1 MDANSLKAAAQNAP
15 AQTTAVQT
23 QVKKELKP
31 AERVKGLLDKYV
43 GEFRTAL
50 PKGWDEKR
58 FVRIAMTS
66 ISSNPKLMQ
75 ACAMSPMTFIGAM
88 MNAAQLGLEPN
99 TSLGKAYILPYNN
112 IDKNTGQK
120 IMQVQFQI
128 GVYGYIDLAYRSG
141 LVESIQAEVRYEKDF
156 WEYERGLNEKLRHI
170 PYDLGDPGEAVGYYA
185 IVKMKNG
192 AYATCYMPK
201 FRVLEHAKRF
211 SKSYNRK
218 TGRFSGPWE
227 TDFDAMAKKGLA
239 LDTEIPTP
247 DGYITMGEI
256 EKGMTVFDMDGD
268 PTKVIAVSEEKNIDC
283 YEVTFSNGTKVVCDD
298 EHRWVAEIGTNARR
312 KIKERGWRDYTVNE
326 LYDAK
331 KKGERII
338 VPIVPTVKMKKA
350 ALPIDPWV
358 LGYWLGNGGAQNCV
372 LSCCEDDADHI
383 KKRIVEAGYKLGAIR
398 KDSRNR
404 TVSISV
410 IGLKTLMKE
419 NGLYSNKHIP
429 IAYLRSS
436 SKQRLALLQG
446 LMDSDGCMEKE
457 RGRAI
462 FTNTKR
468 ELAAGVRE
476 LASSLGEVVCET
488 VRTCKGFGKTVKCHF
503 VEWQP
508 QINPFSLPRK
518 SERFRAREVM
528 PYKSIKS
535 IRKIASVTTKCIG
548 VDSPTRTYLCTRDF
562 IPTHNTVLLQ
572 ALKYVPKASEDTQ
585 FGQAFSVDSTVREG
599 VASEMVKT
607 EGVFAPESVSGAP
620 YDDSSAEST
629 ADEGEAAPTS
639 ELKL

>member
-1 MDANSLKAAAQNAP
+1 MAMDANSLKAAAQNAP

-120 IMQVQFQI
+120 VMQVQFQI

-156 WEYERGLNEKLRHI
+156 WEYERGLNEKLRHV

-218 TGRFSGPWE
+218 TGKFSGPWE
-227 TDFDAMAKKGLA
+227 TDFDAMA
-239 LDTEIPTP
+239 
-247 DGYITMGEI
+247 
-256 EKGMTVFDMDGD
+256 
-268 PTKVIAVSEEKNIDC
+268 
-283 YEVTFSNGTKVVCDD
+283 
-298 EHRWVAEIGTNARR
+298 R
-312 KIKERGWRDYTVNE
+312 K
-326 LYDAK
+326 
-331 KKGERII
+331 
-338 VPIVPTVKMKKA
+338 
-350 ALPIDPWV
+350 
-358 LGYWLGNGGAQNCV
+358 
-372 LSCCEDDADHI
+372 
-383 KKRIVEAGYKLGAIR
+383 
-398 KDSRNR
+398 
-404 TVSISV
+404 
-410 IGLKTLMKE
+410 
-419 NGLYSNKHIP
+419 
-429 IAYLRSS
+429 
-436 SKQRLALLQG
+436 
-446 LMDSDGCMEKE
+446 
-457 RGRAI
+457 
-462 FTNTKR
+462 
-468 ELAAGVRE
+468 
-476 LASSLGEVVCET
+476 
-488 VRTCKGFGKTVKCHF
+488 
-503 VEWQP
+503 
-508 QINPFSLPRK
+508 
-518 SERFRAREVM
+518 
-528 PYKSIKS
+528 
-535 IRKIASVTTKCIG
+535 
-548 VDSPTRTYLCTRDF
+548 
-562 IPTHNTVLLQ
+562 TVLLQ